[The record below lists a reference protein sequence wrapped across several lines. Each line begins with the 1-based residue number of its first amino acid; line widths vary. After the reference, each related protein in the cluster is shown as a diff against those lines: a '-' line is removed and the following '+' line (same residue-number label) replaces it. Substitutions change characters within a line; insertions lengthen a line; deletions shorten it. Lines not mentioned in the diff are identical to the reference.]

1 MKKLKQ
7 VSENSISAELEAL
20 FDKARPIDELD
31 LKGLAQA
38 FEELDLDP
46 GFVADSSKGVFVED
60 VLRALEESNV
70 SKSELGR
77 RMGKSRQQINVLLD
91 DEKKNNFTIETMAKV
106 STALGRKLFVRM
118 LAPEEHIRIESKTV
132 EQTVQRTKLRDLITK
147 DWSLPT
153 PGLKPSELKKA
164 KQAVDESNAS
174 HDNIIPFGLA
184 A

>member
-1 MKKLKQ
+1 MKKQKK
-7 VSENSISAELEAL
+7 ENKADLATDLDAL
-20 FDKARPIDELD
+20 FDNARPIEELD

-60 VLRALEESNV
+60 VLRALEQCNV

-91 DEKKNNFTIETMAKV
+91 DEKKNNFTIETMAQI

-132 EQTVQRTKLRDLITK
+132 EQTVQCTTLRDLIAK
-147 DWSLPT
+147 DWSIPT
-153 PGLKPSELKKA
+153 PGLKPAELKMA
-164 KQAVDESNAS
+164 KQAVDKSDAS
-174 HDNIIPFGLA
+174 HDNIIPFPLA
-184 A
+184 V

>member
-1 MKKLKQ
+1 MRNTKK
-7 VSENSISAELEAL
+7 ENKATLATELDAL
-20 FDKARPIDELD
+20 FDDARPIEELD

-38 FEELDLDP
+38 FEELDHDP
-46 GFVADSSKGVFVED
+46 AFVADSSKGVFVED
-60 VLRALEESNV
+60 VLRALEQSNV

-118 LAPEEHIRIESKTV
+118 LAPEEHIHIESKVV

-153 PGLKPSELKKA
+153 PGLKPAELKKA
-164 KQAVDESNAS
+164 KQAVDESDAS